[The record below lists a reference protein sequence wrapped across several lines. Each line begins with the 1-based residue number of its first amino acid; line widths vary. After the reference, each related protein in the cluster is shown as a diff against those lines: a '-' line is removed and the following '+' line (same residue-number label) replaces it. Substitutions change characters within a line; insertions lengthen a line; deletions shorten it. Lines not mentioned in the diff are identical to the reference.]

1 MQRKCNFN
9 NINNNSN
16 KQNIEYHSLRI
27 IIILDGA
34 NAVSIK

>member
-16 KQNIEYHSLRI
+16 NQNIEYHSLRI
-27 IIILDGA
+27 IIILVGW
-34 NAVSIK
+34 N